1 MFNFIEQQIE
11 NGISKIFELYFRF
24 GLYLQDHYGLK
35 VQKSQ
40 LTERKVTGYAD
51 QIADATFETLIMGLL
66 PVLLTAVIGI
76 PLGVLLAT
84 LDSSG
89 KHYIYKEQSPLA
101 SVVCW
106 ILNLFVNLGRAIP
119 AIIMIVLFMG
129 LSRFVFGTA
138 IGLKGM
144 IIPLTI
150 AAIPFGARVTETAI
164 RGVDPGILEAARS
177 MGATP
182 FQMIYKFL
190 LPEAKPSIISGL
202 TLTYV
207 ALVGYSAIAGVIGGG
222 GWGAFAITVGHGR
235 GETLG
240 LYLTTFLLTML
251 VIIGQKIGDRLA
263 ARADK
268 RKI

>member
-1 MFNFIEQQIE
+1 MFKFIEQTIE
-11 NGISKIFELYFRF
+11 TGLSKLFELYFRF
-24 GLYLQDHYGLK
+24 GLYLQDDLGLK
-35 VQKSQ
+35 VQKST

-51 QIADATFETLIMGLL
+51 QLAEATFETITMGLL
-66 PVLLTAVIGI
+66 PVLLTAIIGI
-76 PLGVLLAT
+76 PLGIMLAT
-84 LDSSG
+84 LDASG
-89 KHYIYKEQSPLA
+89 KHYIYKERSIIN
-101 SVVCW
+101 SIICK
-106 ILNLFVNLGRAIP
+106 ILNLVVNLGRAIP

-150 AAIPFGARVTETAI
+150 AAIPFGARVSETAI
-164 RGVDPGILEAARS
+164 RGTDPGILEAARS

-182 FQMIYKFL
+182 LQMIYKFL
-190 LPEAKPSIISGL
+190 LPEAKPAIIAGL

-222 GWGAFAITVGHGR
+222 GWGAFAVTVGHSR

-240 LYLTTFLLTML
+240 LYLATFLLTML
-251 VIIGQKIGDRLA
+251 VIIGQRIGDHLA
-263 ARADK
+263 NKADK